1 MFKAEFELE
10 AITPIFMRGADQ
22 TKAEIRS
29 SSIKGLMRWWFR
41 ALAGNYFGNDVV
53 NLRKAEE
60 SIFGSTGR
68 RSRVVVEISDV
79 IGVKKCVLFKR
90 GVIDRRSPTN
100 QLRYL
105 WFSINLL
112 ARKNQFDEYY
122 PAGTKFRLKIKAT
135 DEKSFKIALASLW
148 ALVTLGGI
156 GFRSRRGAGS
166 VRFCAGD
173 LKEFNDLYLKTEFKN
188 CEDLKNSIERVIEL
202 IGEELGKP
210 KLDLDSVN
218 YPVLNPKTSVV
229 ALWDSGKEDPIQ
241 ALAQFQRKYQ
251 YFRRNGVSKPER
263 IVFGLPVNLGGK
275 GVKSIRRNLS
285 KIRNSRRA
293 SPLIIGLIPIGGKL
307 YIKIVK
313 FKTEQY
319 HPDLD
324 VNELA
329 DWSVIGQFNEYLGD
343 MVVFGSLEV
352 LS

>member
-1 MFKAEFELE
+1 MYEAEFKLE

-22 TKAEIRS
+22 AKAEIRS

-60 SIFGSTGR
+60 SVFGSTGQ

-79 IGVKKCVLFKR
+79 IGEKSSVK
-90 GVIDRRSPTN
+90 DRRSPTN

-122 PAGTKFRLKIKAT
+122 PAGTKFQLKIKAI
-135 DEKSFKIALASLW
+135 DERSFKIALASLW

-166 VRFCAGD
+166 VRFRDGD
-173 LKEFNDLYLKTEFKN
+173 LKEFDDLYLKTEFKN

-202 IGEELGKP
+202 IGEELGKSN
-210 KLDLDSVN
+210 KLDLNSVN
-218 YPVLNPKTSVV
+218 YPVLSPKTSVV
-229 ALWDSGKEDPIQ
+229 ALWDSGKGNPIQ
-241 ALAQFQRKYQ
+241 ALAQFQREYQ
-251 YFRRNGVSKPER
+251 NFRRNRISKPER

-275 GVKSIRRNLS
+275 GVESIRRNLS
-285 KIRNSRRA
+285 KIRSSRRA

-313 FKTEQY
+313 FKTKRY
-319 HPDLD
+319 YPDSD
-324 VNELA
+324 IDELA
-329 DWSVIGQFNEYLGD
+329 DWSVIERFNKKYLGD
-343 MVVFGSLEV
+343 IEV
-352 LS
+352 WRCSHELAE